1 MTIDLSHGT
10 AEDGLA
16 VVASDVAGLALP
28 LLVTT
33 QAAALACLPFIGR
46 GDPKAAD
53 GAAVAA
59 LRDALALLPGRARV
73 VIGEGE
79 KDDAPMLFA
88 GEELGTGDGPTCDLA
103 VDPLEGTRLCA
114 QGQEGAVSVLAAA
127 PTGSLW
133 ATPGWYMEKLVVG
146 AAAAGAV

>member
-1 MTIDLSHGT
+1 MPGPRLAIRQTASDLGRPRPVIPGRPGT
-10 AEDGLA
+10 PGDGLA
-16 VVASDVAGLALP
+16 VTSSGVASLALP
-28 LLVTT
+28 LLVATE
-33 QAAALACLPFIGR
+33 AGALACLPFVGR

-59 LRDALALLPGRARV
+59 LRDALARLPGRVRV

-88 GEELGTGDGPTCDLA
+88 GEELGTGAGPVCDLA

-114 QGQEGAVSVLAAA
+114 QGQEGAVSVLAA
-127 PTGSLW
+127 
-133 ATPGWYMEKLVVG
+133 
-146 AAAAGAV
+146 